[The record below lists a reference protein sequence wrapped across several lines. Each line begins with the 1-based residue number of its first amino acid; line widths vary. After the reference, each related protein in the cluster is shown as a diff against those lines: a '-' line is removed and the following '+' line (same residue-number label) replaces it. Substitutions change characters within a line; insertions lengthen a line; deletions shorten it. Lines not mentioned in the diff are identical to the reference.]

1 MVNRLV
7 INKMGMA
14 IDESLVKGFQT
25 TLHGTLIRHGDN
37 TYENARKVWNGMV
50 DKYPS
55 AIVYCVDIDDVIK
68 AVNFARN
75 NNLLVAV
82 RSGGHNVAGNSV
94 CDDGIVV
101 DLSLM
106 KKIEIDAASCT
117 ALAQTG
123 LTLGEFDRE
132 TQGFGLAT
140 PLGIVSRT
148 GMAGLTLGGGIGW
161 LMRKH
166 GLTCDN
172 LLSVDVI
179 TADGRLVTAND
190 NENPDLFW
198 GVRGG
203 GGNFGVV
210 TKFKF
215 QLHPVEQVIGGMVL
229 YQASKAKEVFRFYRN
244 YIATI
249 PDEMTTMLAFLTA
262 PTPFLPERIHGDP
275 LIAIHVCYTGTIES
289 GKSILEPI
297 RAFDRPVADMIK
309 VMSYVDV
316 QCMLDSGASS
326 GLQNYWK
333 SSYLRTFDDKVME
346 IIIEYFN
353 NTPSHMTQ
361 IHIQHM
367 QGAVCRRGENETAFS
382 HRNALCVLNIV
393 SKWNDPS
400 DSVENINWTREL
412 SDSLKPFSSGV
423 YVNFLGDEG
432 EDAVKAAYNPLN
444 FRRLV
449 ALKNKYDPANLF
461 SLNQNIKP
469 TA

>member
-1 MVNRLV
+1 MVDRLV
-7 INKMGMA
+7 IDKMGRT
-14 IDESLVKGFQT
+14 IDESRVKGFQSA
-25 TLHGTLIRHGDN
+25 LRGKLIRPGDN
-37 TYENARKVWNGMV
+37 SYETARKVWNGMV

-55 AIVYCVDIDDVIK
+55 AVVYCVDNDDVIK

-94 CDDGIVV
+94 CDDGIVI
-101 DLSLM
+101 DLSRM
-106 KKIEIDAASCT
+106 KKVETDAASC
-117 ALAQTG
+117 AAVAQAG

-132 TQGFGLAT
+132 TQAFGLAT

-148 GMAGLTLGGGIGW
+148 GMAGLSLGGGIGW

-179 TADGRLVTAND
+179 TADGRLVTASND
-190 NENPDLFW
+190 ENPDLFW

-203 GGNFGVV
+203 GGNFGIV

-215 QLHPVEQVIGGMVL
+215 RLHPVEHVIGGMVL
-229 YQASKAKEVFRFYRN
+229 YQASEAKEIFQFYRD
-244 YIATI
+244 YIATL

-262 PTPFLPERIHGDP
+262 PVPFLPKRIHGDP
-275 LIAIHVCYTGTIES
+275 LIAIHVCYSGAIES
-289 GKSILEPI
+289 GESILETI
-297 RAFDRPVADMIK
+297 RAFGRPVADMIK
-309 VMSYVDV
+309 VMPYVDL
-316 QCMLDSGASS
+316 QCMLDPGASS

-333 SSYLRTFDDKVME
+333 SCYLRTLDDKVME
-346 IIIEYFN
+346 IIIENFN
-353 NTPSHMTQ
+353 NTPSPMTQ

-393 SKWNDPS
+393 SKWMDPS
-400 DSVENINWTREL
+400 DAGENIKWTREL

-432 EDAVKAAYNPLN
+432 ENAVRAAYSPLN
-444 FRRLV
+444 YRKLV
-449 ALKNKYDPANLF
+449 ALKNKYDPTNFF

>member
-25 TLHGTLIRHGDN
+25 NLHGKLIRPGDN

-101 DLSLM
+101 DLSRM

-117 ALAQTG
+117 AVAQAG
-123 LTLGEFDRE
+123 LMLGEFDRE
-132 TQGFGLAT
+132 TQVFGLAT
-140 PLGIVSRT
+140 PLGIVSKT

-190 NENPDLFW
+190 DENPDLFW

-215 QLHPVEQVIGGMVL
+215 QLHPVKQVIGGMML

-244 YIATI
+244 YIATL

-275 LIAIHVCYTGTIES
+275 LIAIHVCYTGTIKS

-297 RAFDRPVADMIK
+297 RTFGRPVADMIK
-309 VMSYVDV
+309 VMSYVDL

-353 NTPSHMTQ
+353 NTPSPMTQ

-400 DSVENINWTREL
+400 DDVENINWTREL

-432 EDAVKAAYNPLN
+432 ENAVKAAYDPLN